1 MFGSFVFILILYV
14 LLCDVFLIM
23 CDWLFSFFWY
33 RTINELRGGGE
44 AKNMVPFLSSNGWTE
59 QCGCGGI
66 KQGSRCVSGQVPPVG
81 THPVPVSG
89 TAVEFSALLVMGIP
103 GVMGGVLQGWESC
116 ERHYSTS
123 TSTSVWSWKKFQ
135 PKYWN
140 QGTNILWLEDSAPA
154 LIWARLSHLL

>member
-1 MFGSFVFILILYV
+1 MVELNNVVAAASSKAA
-14 LLCDVFLIM
+14 DV
-23 CDWLFSFFWY
+23 C
-33 RTINELRGGGE
+33 
-44 AKNMVPFLSSNGWTE
+44 
-59 QCGCGGI
+59 
-66 KQGSRCVSGQVPPVG
+66 QVKSPPVG

-140 QGTNILWLEDSAPA
+140 QGTNIL
-154 LIWARLSHLL
+154 